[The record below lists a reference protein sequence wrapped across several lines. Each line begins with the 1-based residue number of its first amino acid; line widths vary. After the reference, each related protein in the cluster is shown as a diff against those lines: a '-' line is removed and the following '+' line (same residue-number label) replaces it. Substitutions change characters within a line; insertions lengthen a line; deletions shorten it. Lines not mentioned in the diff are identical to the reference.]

1 MRVKTLVVM
10 MILASFMMS
19 DRNGFLQTV
28 SIYTV
33 NLQAIGL
40 PSMFLKTVL
49 VVLMKMEH
57 FMI

>member
-10 MILASFMMS
+10 MILETFIMS

-33 NLQAIGL
+33 NLQVIGL
-40 PSMFLKTVL
+40 P
-49 VVLMKMEH
+49 
-57 FMI
+57 

>member
-1 MRVKTLVVM
+1 MRVKALVVM
-10 MILASFMMS
+10 MILASFMML
-19 DRNGFLQTV
+19 DQNGFLQTV

-49 VVLMKMEH
+49 VVLMTMEH